1 MLAISDEGQHVVSHL
16 DELVL
21 REGLL
26 LLSLAEGFCDLG
38 LPEIR
43 FDRVD
48 HLNTFSNN
56 YPELTLNKKAL
67 LMSFSPFWGGF
78 GKYYLSSSSAMAA
91 L

>member
-26 LLSLAEGFCDLG
+26 LLSLAESFCDFC

-43 FDRVD
+43 FDSVD
-48 HLNTFSNN
+48 HLNTVSNN

-67 LMSFSPFWGGF
+67 LGSFSPFWGGL
-78 GKYYLSSSSAMAA
+78 GK
-91 L
+91 